1 MKRALIFLTA
11 TLFLTGAFSSLS
23 EGQVRKETTIK
34 AGLSAESRAA
44 IMSIGDNM
52 RKLDQSH
59 ANFVRTSQELGA
71 IYYKLS
77 AKVGEVSRLA
87 AAGKSSQD
95 ASGEKLLDAIREM
108 QKMQQSFNMEFHKLQ
123 ESLQKEN
130 RQFNMISNTI
140 HDSAKSVIQNLR

>member
-1 MKRALIFLTA
+1 LTA
-11 TLFLTGAFSSLS
+11 GFFLAGAFPGLGH
-23 EGQVRKETTIK
+23 GQVRKEGTPQ

-44 IMSIGDNM
+44 IMSLDDDM

-59 ANFVRTSQELGA
+59 MNFVRTSQELGA

-87 AAGKSSQD
+87 AAGKSSKD

-108 QKMQQSFNMEFHKLQ
+108 QKMQQSFNTEFHKLQ
-123 ESLQKEN
+123 NAMQQES
-130 RQFNMISNTI
+130 RRFDMISNSMKAKHDIAMATI
-140 HDSAKSVIQNLR
+140 RNMRH